1 MSLSQGE
8 HPWNVW
14 YHNQI
19 WSFVGQFY
27 WSTLRFACLSNW
39 EASSEHGRCYYQ
51 CWSVLLKL
59 KIIINQLS
67 AYDEISRHGKFSPGC
82 TRSMQYLDIMGV
94 SSYLV
99 IMLNAYARSLYL
111 DNLYFC
117 GFNQNNSIF
126 FLSFLFS
133 ENLKSLFFQ
142 LYSAFI
148 AFDCLIILNFN
159 LYF

>member
-1 MSLSQGE
+1 M
-8 HPWNVW
+8 
-14 YHNQI
+14 
-19 WSFVGQFY
+19 
-27 WSTLRFACLSNW
+27 R
-39 EASSEHGRCYYQ
+39 
-51 CWSVLLKL
+51 
-59 KIIINQLS
+59 
-67 AYDEISRHGKFSPGC
+67 
-82 TRSMQYLDIMGV
+82 YLDIMGV
-94 SSYLV
+94 TSYLV

-117 GFNQNNSIF
+117 SFNQNNSIF

-148 AFDCLIILNFN
+148 AFDCLVILNFN